1 MAHLE
6 SVDEQGKFEAVL
18 KSEKLVVVDFYTQ
31 SCVICKKI
39 EPMLIA
45 LRDGLDSKID
55 VIKVDA
61 EANLAVAAKYAVRG
75 VPSLMLFQ
83 DGELKDR
90 KSGFMTALMLREWV
104 KAFL

>member
-6 SVDEQGKFEAVL
+6 SVDEQGKFEAIL

-55 VIKVDA
+55 VVKVDA

-75 VPSLMLFQ
+75 VPSLMLFRG
-83 DGELKDR
+83 GELKDR

>member
-6 SVDEQGKFEAVL
+6 SVDEQGKFEAIL

-55 VIKVDA
+55 VVKVDA

-75 VPSLMLFQ
+75 VPSLMLFEG
-83 DGELKDR
+83 GELKDR

>member
-6 SVDEQGKFEAVL
+6 SVDEQGKFESVL

-104 KAFL
+104 NAFL